1 LEFSWD
7 ENKNESNLIKH
18 GLSFETAK
26 LVFEDPFHLSRI
38 ERVVE
43 GEVRWQTIGMVEH
56 VLLILVAHTVSE
68 DEDSIRLISARRA
81 SKKERRFYE
90 QGS

>member
-1 LEFSWD
+1 MEFSWD

>member
-1 LEFSWD
+1 MGFSWD
-7 ENKNESNLIKH
+7 ENKSETNLIKH